1 MTHRTKA
8 QLLEDIE
15 GLKRDLH
22 SLNESYK
29 EAVIYERW
37 YKNLRKKEVI
47 VMEEEGA
54 LYLKGVDLDR
64 YCRKITPTLSRAEL
78 LKELLPGL
86 NQLFGAEYA
95 KYEKE
100 LKETIKHEYDTRS
113 QSKEADQED
122 FGHHTDVLRYADW
135 DRLR

>member
-8 QLLEDIE
+8 QMLEDIE

-29 EAVIYERW
+29 EAAISERG

-64 YCRKITPTLSRAEL
+64 YCRKITPSVSRAEL

-86 NQLFGAEYA
+86 NALFGTEYA

-100 LKETIKHEYDTRS
+100 HGKEMYGDDT
-113 QSKEADQED
+113 
-122 FGHHTDVLRYADW
+122 
-135 DRLR
+135 

>member
-1 MTHRTKA
+1 MTNKTKA
-8 QLLEDIE
+8 QMLEDIE

-29 EAVIYERW
+29 EAAIYERW

-64 YCRKITPTLSRAEL
+64 YCRKITPDFSRTEL

-100 LKETIKHEYDTRS
+100 HGKELYD
-113 QSKEADQED
+113 DQ
-122 FGHHTDVLRYADW
+122 T
-135 DRLR
+135 

>member
-8 QLLEDIE
+8 QMLEDIE

-54 LYLKGVDLDR
+54 LYLKGKDLDA
-64 YCRKITPTLSRAEL
+64 YCRKITPSVSRAEL

-86 NQLFGAEYA
+86 NALFGAEYV

-100 LKETIKHEYDTRS
+100 LKEAIKHEYDTRS
-113 QSKEADQED
+113 QSKEADQKD
-122 FGHHTDVLRYADW
+122 SGHHTDLLRYADW

>member
-8 QLLEDIE
+8 QLLDDIE
-15 GLKRDLH
+15 ELKRDLH

-54 LYLKGVDLDR
+54 LYLKGIDLDR
-64 YCRKITPTLSRAEL
+64 YCRKITPDAVLSRAQL

-86 NQLFGAEYA
+86 NQLFGAEYDEYQ
-95 KYEKE
+95 KRHGKE
-100 LKETIKHEYDTRS
+100 LYGDDET
-113 QSKEADQED
+113 
-122 FGHHTDVLRYADW
+122 
-135 DRLR
+135 